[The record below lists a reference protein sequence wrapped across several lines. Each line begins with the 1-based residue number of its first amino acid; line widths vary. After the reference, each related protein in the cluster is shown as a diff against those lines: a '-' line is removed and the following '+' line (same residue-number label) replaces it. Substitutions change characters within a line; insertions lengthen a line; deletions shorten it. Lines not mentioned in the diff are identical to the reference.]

1 VASLVGLIV
10 FPFINP
16 FRDASVQVGLVRL
29 DGTRVTME
37 NPRLSGHRKDNSP
50 YEVTAVSAIQD
61 IRKPTIIELNGM
73 TARLS
78 SPDQG
83 VMNLTAAAAVF
94 DSAREQLQLTRDV
107 VVRTQSGQEAR
118 MASAEVDFKAG
129 TVKSRGGV
137 AIALPDLAIT
147 ADAMDVSDSG
157 STVTFSGRVNAVLT
171 QKDGPSA
178 PAALPPES
186 SASALPDQ
194 RAMRPGVAPERPAA
208 AAAVIDPATGQLS
221 RPAP

>member
-1 VASLVGLIV
+1 
-10 FPFINP
+10 
-16 FRDASVQVGLVRL
+16 
-29 DGTRVTME
+29 
-37 NPRLSGHRKDNSP
+37 
-50 YEVTAVSAIQD
+50 
-61 IRKPTIIELNGM
+61 
-73 TARLS
+73 
-78 SPDQG
+78 
-83 VMNLTAAAAVF
+83 
-94 DSAREQLQLTRDV
+94 
-107 VVRTQSGQEAR
+107 

-178 PAALPPES
+178 PAAIPPES
-186 SASALPDQ
+186 SASALPEP
-194 RAMRPGVAPERPAA
+194 RAMRPGAAPERPAA